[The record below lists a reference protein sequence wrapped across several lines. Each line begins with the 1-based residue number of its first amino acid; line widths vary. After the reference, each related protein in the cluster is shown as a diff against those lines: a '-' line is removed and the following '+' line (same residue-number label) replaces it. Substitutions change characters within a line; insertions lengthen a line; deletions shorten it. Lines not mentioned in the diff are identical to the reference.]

1 MAGIVLEKG
10 KTIYSYGQP
19 MTALHLITNGK
30 VDVSY
35 PGGSY
40 TLGKGDVISICEI
53 CSEIHLLGYTTLED
67 TTILTY
73 PLTSLDSL
81 NDILQKH
88 PDVARLFCLSCF
100 RQINILL
107 NRSSISE
114 LNCSELYRTLT
125 DDIATYNTLCSRYRL
140 QARSLE
146 HFDELNAFLGDDSP
160 DIWLNGYYMGLSR
173 ILASDNYR
181 ILVQESDLSIGMLR
195 KGSLDFRRTYQSLEE
210 QFHYLQQVGSFYF
223 RESGNDLFDF
233 YTSLFYKLG
242 QDNEDSK
249 AVYDRIHRMLSK
261 AGDLSF
267 IDQEL
272 FASRS
277 QTFQSSL
284 NLMESKDSAE
294 AGSSGD
300 SEILGKLAGSL
311 NTILDYAGSDL
322 DTVTSFRQHVHA
334 YKLLSDRA
342 SQDQDVAL
350 LRRQLTE
357 EFYLLYSLLFTQTLE
372 QPNIPM
378 PVKMFLYFGYVDE
391 ELAGLKNAVTLYR
404 IAEAMSDHSDIGV
417 YTFYDWLMAIF
428 RGKKSPSRNEF
439 DQDYSDYIHKQKVGG
454 NITDAE
460 LKALENNPMA
470 KVNYEL
476 RNMFPQVNK
485 ITFGRITTFCPLFC
499 AEYCTFEAFII
510 MPSAPCE
517 IKTYKQW
524 LIGSL
529 NKIVRSLR
537 LLVGIYNTPLHVR
550 PVSYPMTKGYSA
562 KSWFLTSEELY
573 TILEYYTL
581 SILSSIYK
589 LLQCPIGT
597 FFTECIEVLHLKL
610 IQISPMMSPAQ
621 SGRRR

>member
-223 RESGNDLFDF
+223 RESGNDLLIFILLC
-233 YTSLFYKLG
+233 SI
-242 QDNEDSK
+242 NW
-249 AVYDRIHRMLSK
+249 DRIMKTAR
-261 AGDLSF
+261 
-267 IDQEL
+267 
-272 FASRS
+272 RS
-277 QTFQSSL
+277 TTAFTVCFLRPAICPSSIRNCL
-284 NLMESKDSAE
+284 PPDP
-294 AGSSGD
+294 
-300 SEILGKLAGSL
+300 
-311 NTILDYAGSDL
+311 
-322 DTVTSFRQHVHA
+322 R
-334 YKLLSDRA
+334 
-342 SQDQDVAL
+342 
-350 LRRQLTE
+350 
-357 EFYLLYSLLFTQTLE
+357 
-372 QPNIPM
+372 
-378 PVKMFLYFGYVDE
+378 
-391 ELAGLKNAVTLYR
+391 
-404 IAEAMSDHSDIGV
+404 
-417 YTFYDWLMAIF
+417 
-428 RGKKSPSRNEF
+428 PSR
-439 DQDYSDYIHKQKVGG
+439 
-454 NITDAE
+454 A
-460 LKALENNPMA
+460 A
-470 KVNYEL
+470 
-476 RNMFPQVNK
+476 
-485 ITFGRITTFCPLFC
+485 
-499 AEYCTFEAFII
+499 
-510 MPSAPCE
+510 
-517 IKTYKQW
+517 
-524 LIGSL
+524 
-529 NKIVRSLR
+529 
-537 LLVGIYNTPLHVR
+537 
-550 PVSYPMTKGYSA
+550 
-562 KSWFLTSEELY
+562 
-573 TILEYYTL
+573 
-581 SILSSIYK
+581 
-589 LLQCPIGT
+589 
-597 FFTECIEVLHLKL
+597 
-610 IQISPMMSPAQ
+610 
-621 SGRRR
+621 